1 MKVLR
6 YLVVLS
12 AVILLIGC
20 TKKEVTYEQYDEN
33 GVRITKNN
41 GIPGD
46 STLTITV
53 KEAAVIEMTNEEYP
67 EKTIRQLTS
76 MDVDSEGNIYILD
89 APKARISKFDS
100 SGSFIKSFGTSGQG
114 PGEFQRPQHLIIS
127 SDTIVVSDFG
137 TWKLVKFDLE
147 GKYSGE
153 KQFEDYYQFPAKPE
167 VFGDGYISFSQ
178 FTKADESGQRINVI
192 SLGLYDKNFEL
203 IKDVY
208 QAESVLDLSVEY
220 DATSFGIKHRIS
232 NNELYV
238 SKNSKTEYSIDVYD
252 LNGERIRQIR
262 KNHIRVK
269 APQEQIDKQKEYNEK
284 RGTKFLTEYYNA
296 ISAIYSDKYNRLWVG
311 SAQQEKEEGIWYD
324 IFENDVFLA
333 RVKIELGEK
342 FFPYYISDRI
352 IALNYQTNT
361 IKIYEY

>member
-1 MKVLR
+1 MKILR
-6 YLVVLS
+6 YLVILS
-12 AVILLIGC
+12 AALFVFSC
-20 TKKEVTYEQYDEN
+20 VKKESTYEVSEVN
-33 GVRITKNN
+33 GIRITQNT
-41 GIPGD
+41 GVPAD
-46 STLTITV
+46 STLAITV
-53 KEAAVIEMTNEEYP
+53 KEVTVIEMINEEEP

-127 SDTIVVSDFG
+127 SDTIIVSDFG

-153 KQFEDYYQFPAKPE
+153 KQFADYYQFPAKPE

-178 FTKADESGQRINVI
+178 FMRADDTGQRISVI
-192 SLGLYDKNFEL
+192 SLGLYDENFEH
-203 IKDVY
+203 IKDIY
-208 QAESVLDLSVEY
+208 QAESVIDLGVEY

-238 SKNSKTEYSIDVYD
+238 SENSKTEYSIDVYN
-252 LNGERIRQIR
+252 LKGERIRQIR

-269 APQEQIDKQKEYNEK
+269 APQELIDKQKEMNEK
-284 RGTKFLTEYYNA
+284 RGTKFLTEYNNA
-296 ISAIYSDKYNRLWVG
+296 ISSITSDKYNRLWVG
-311 SAQQEKEEGIWYD
+311 SEQQEKEEGVWYD
-324 IFENDVFLA
+324 IFENDVFLD
-333 RVKIELGEK
+333 RVKIDLGER